1 MTHIPSIAERRA
13 ALNDIFLAH
22 SSTSAAISTILDY
35 LDDPAAISSPSMI
48 EALDIVNGADPDFAD
63 ITQTVELI
71 SEFDSETAKT
81 LAARAELCMIHF
93 CDPENCADEH

>member
-1 MTHIPSIAERRA
+1 MTHIAPIAERRA

-35 LDDPAAISSPSMI
+35 LDDPACISSPSLI
-48 EALDIVNGADPDFAD
+48 ENLDIVNGATPDFAD

-71 SEFDSETAKT
+71 SEFDRETALT
-81 LAARAELCMIHF
+81 LCARAELCPIHF
-93 CDPENCADEH
+93 SDPESCADDH

>member
-1 MTHIPSIAERRA
+1 MTHIPSIAERRE
-13 ALNDIFLAH
+13 ALNLIFLKH

-63 ITQTVELI
+63 ITQTAELI
-71 SEFDSETAKT
+71 SEFDAETART
-81 LAARAELCMIHF
+81 LAMRAELCPIHF
-93 CDPENCADEH
+93 SDPENCADEH